1 MNRTK
6 MTTAPLALAFLS
18 LVACQPALGQDTSF
32 KIFGALSR
40 VSPLSEGD
48 ASIGGVRDSLA
59 TADKFGWD
67 LGLELRPG
75 KVLGIEL
82 DYLKVTQD
90 VKFGGITI
98 GGVDMSPL
106 SSSLNLHFIHTTIID
121 LYAGPTFSWVNW
133 GKVHLNST
141 GSGVAGSSQLTTDN
155 ETAWGA
161 SLGIDVGLGKNVAVI
176 GGLRWLNLDLA
187 TNGQGVPVSP
197 LFSRVGLALRW

>member
-6 MTTAPLALAFLS
+6 ITTAPLALALLS
-18 LVACQPALGQDTSF
+18 LIASQAAFGGDTSF

-48 ASIGGVRDSLA
+48 ASIGGIRDSLE

-75 KVLGIEL
+75 RVAGIEL

-90 VKFGGITI
+90 VKFGGTTI
-98 GGVDMSPL
+98 GEVDMSPL
-106 SSSLNLHFIHTTIID
+106 SASLNLHFIHTTFID
-121 LYAGPTFSWVNW
+121 LYVAPTFSWINW
-133 GKVHLNST
+133 GNVHLDSR
-141 GSGVAGSSQLTTDN
+141 GSGAAGASELSSDN

-161 SLGIDVGLGKNVAVI
+161 SLGIDIGLGRNLALI

-187 TNGQGVPVSP
+187 TNGQGVPVNP